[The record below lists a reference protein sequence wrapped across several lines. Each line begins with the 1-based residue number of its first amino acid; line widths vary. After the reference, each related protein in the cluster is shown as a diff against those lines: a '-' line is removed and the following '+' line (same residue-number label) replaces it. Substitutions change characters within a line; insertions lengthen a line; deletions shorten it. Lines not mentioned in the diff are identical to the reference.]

1 MRLLQRR
8 EILSIVNPQYGFLK
22 ADYLNPNLRQRN
34 KTVDLASSK
43 TQIKDESVLTTDINA
58 KLIFIYNWLMIIS
71 ADLYCAIIFV
81 LANFF

>member
-34 KTVDLASSK
+34 KTVDAASSK